1 MSTSTLKHSASLR
14 ELAASLFEENPVL
27 QLIDEAPQGQVAVP
41 AQSSIPATTDEP
53 AEPVQIPA
61 E

>member
-1 MSTSTLKHSASLR
+1 MSNSSFEHSASLR

-27 QLIDEAPQGQVAVP
+27 QLIDEAPQGKVAVP
-41 AQSSIPATTDEP
+41 AQTLTDEP
-53 AEPVQIPA
+53 AEPVQVPA